1 MDLIL
6 PLFITILFFLVKFIE
21 MKYIDKEVKPMKYM
35 IRDCF
40 IVFVSSITAVFVYGR
55 FQYPIQDF
63 MNVVT
68 NTKSTPIMSHPEI
81 FTDSPGF

>member
-40 IVFVSSITAVFVYGR
+40 IVFVSSMSAVFVYDR

-68 NTKSTPIMSHPEI
+68 NTKAAPIMSHPEI
-81 FTDSPGF
+81 FTDNPGF